1 MAIQTAPSA
10 LSSSPREPILT
21 PSEMAAYS
29 LDMLLALRSMADQ
42 SGHRHLAELLEVAA
56 AEAERIVKVTQKRA
70 PLRK

>member
-1 MAIQTAPSA
+1 
-10 LSSSPREPILT
+10 
-21 PSEMAAYS
+21 MAAYS